1 MTINL
6 FVITIV
12 FIILSF
18 KREIVDV
25 FNMVFNVD
33 QRKTYKINRGM
44 LVKKKLMHLKISKE
58 SYKKRQIFFSK
69 GSYN

>member
-1 MTINL
+1 MIINL

-12 FIILSF
+12 FTILSF

-33 QRKTYKINRGM
+33 WRKTYKINRGM
-44 LVKKKLMHLKISKE
+44 LEKKIINALENIKE
-58 SYKKRQIFFSK
+58 VL
-69 GSYN
+69 

>member
-12 FIILSF
+12 FTILSL

-25 FNMVFNVD
+25 FDMVFNVD
-33 QRKTYKINRGM
+33 
-44 LVKKKLMHLKISKE
+44 
-58 SYKKRQIFFSK
+58 
-69 GSYN
+69 